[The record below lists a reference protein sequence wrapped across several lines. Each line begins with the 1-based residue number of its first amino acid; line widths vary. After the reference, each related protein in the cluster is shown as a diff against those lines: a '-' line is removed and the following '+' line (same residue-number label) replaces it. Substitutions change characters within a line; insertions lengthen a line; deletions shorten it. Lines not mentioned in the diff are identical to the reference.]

1 MANVQ
6 DKSATRQKVNKF
18 YERNKNA
25 HITCQRCGRTM
36 NGAEYYTTKEGEY
49 YPVCKVCLTSGIDS
63 KKPKTFLD
71 ILKTFDVPFIKEMWL
86 ETCKK
91 QYVKNPERYSSAS
104 VFGTYLRTMKMGKYR
119 NYGYDDA
126 EEATQ
131 FYLDRQTRYRKSDE
145 SILGDMNNTQPPQT
159 PASTFLDSSL
169 GTSLPEP
176 SQKQNED
183 IWEVPIEEVPQEP
196 VQEPND
202 EDELDFAS
210 MISDVRKENA
220 KQDYLSSSYFGG
232 DPGDRKIQRESE
244 IAAELTPDDIM
255 RLSIKW
261 GDDYRP
267 TEWIRM
273 EETYRKYANEFEMNV
288 DREEVLKKMC
298 KTSLKMDQALD
309 DGNIADYT
317 KLQSAFDAL
326 RKSGKFTEA
335 QNKDKED
342 KYLDSV
348 GELVAAVEREGGII
362 PKFNYK
368 YETTQDKI
376 DLTLRDCQSYLYNL
390 VRNEMGLGNLIETY
404 IQKLDQQAAQTIT
417 TSLGDGL
424 VTSRSEEEEADRAAD
439 NWMLNLQS
447 SIEKDADRIFSQLD
461 EE

>member
-1 MANVQ
+1 MANIQ

-36 NGAEYYTTKEGEY
+36 NGAEYYTTKDGEY

-91 QYVKNPERYSSAS
+91 QYVKNPEKYSSAS

-145 SILGDMNNTQPPQT
+145 SILGEVGNTQSPQT
-159 PASTFLDSSL
+159 PPPAAIDSSL
-169 GTSLPEP
+169 GASPPETIQEQDDSLWDV
-176 SQKQNED
+176 SN
-183 IWEVPIEEVPQEP
+183 EVPQEP
-196 VQEPND
+196 IQETSE

-220 KQDYLSSSYFGG
+220 MQDYLSNNLMGG
-232 DPGDRKIQRESE
+232 TSDDRKMRRESE

-447 SIEKDADRIFSQLD
+447 SVEKDADRIFSQLD

>member
-145 SILGDMNNTQPPQT
+145 SILGDVNNTQPPQT
-159 PASTFLDSSL
+159 PPPIPLDSSL
-169 GTSLPEP
+169 GTSPPDPPQE
-176 SQKQNED
+176 QGEN
-183 IWEVPIEEVPQEP
+183 IWEVPTEAPQES
-196 VQEPND
+196 VQETND

-220 KQDYLSSSYFGG
+220 KQDYLSSSFIGG
-232 DPGDRKIQRESE
+232 TSDDRKMRRESE

>member
-1 MANVQ
+1 MANIQ

-36 NGAEYYTTKEGEY
+36 NGAEYYTTKDGEY

-63 KKPKTFLD
+63 KKPKTFLE

-91 QYVKNPERYSSAS
+91 QYVKNPEKYSSAS

-145 SILGDMNNTQPPQT
+145 SIFENMNTTQPPQVQSLPT
-159 PASTFLDSSL
+159 IDSSL
-169 GTSLPEP
+169 GTSPPETIQEQAD
-176 SQKQNED
+176 SLWDVTN
-183 IWEVPIEEVPQEP
+183 EVPQEP
-196 VQEPND
+196 IKETSE

-220 KQDYLSSSYFGG
+220 KQDYLSNNLMGG
-232 DPGDRKIQRESE
+232 TSDDRRMRRESE
-244 IAAELTPDDIM
+244 IAAELTSDDIM

>member
-126 EEATQ
+126 GEATK

-145 SILGDMNNTQPPQT
+145 SILGDVGNTQPPQT
-159 PASTFLDSSL
+159 PPPVTIDSSL
-169 GTSLPEP
+169 GVDSSGLNQEP
-176 SQKQNED
+176 SED
-183 IWEVPIEEVPQEP
+183 VWEVPTEVPQES

-220 KQDYLSSSYFGG
+220 KQDFLSGG
-232 DPGDRKIQRESE
+232 FAGGSLDDRKMQRESE
-244 IAAELTPDDIM
+244 IAAKLTPDDIM

>member
-49 YPVCKVCLTSGIDS
+49 YPVCKVCLTSVIDS

-126 EEATQ
+126 EEATK

-145 SILGDMNNTQPPQT
+145 SILGDMNNTQLPQT
-159 PASTFLDSSL
+159 PAPTIIDSSL
-169 GTSLPEP
+169 GTNPPEL
-176 SQKQNED
+176 SQEQGED
-183 IWEVPIEEVPQEP
+183 IWEVPTEVPQEP

-335 QNKDKED
+335 QNKDNLRT
-342 KYLDSV
+342 YLDRLSK
-348 GELVAAVEREGGII
+348 R
-362 PKFNYK
+362 
-368 YETTQDKI
+368 Q
-376 DLTLRDCQSYLYNL
+376 
-390 VRNEMGLGNLIETY
+390 
-404 IQKLDQQAAQTIT
+404 
-417 TSLGDGL
+417 
-424 VTSRSEEEEADRAAD
+424 
-439 NWMLNLQS
+439 
-447 SIEKDADRIFSQLD
+447 
-461 EE
+461 

>member
-119 NYGYDDA
+119 NYRYDDA

-145 SILGDMNNTQPPQT
+145 SILGNVNNTQPPQT
-159 PASTFLDSSL
+159 PAP
-169 GTSLPEP
+169 TSLDFSLRTSPPELP
-176 SQKQNED
+176 QEQGED
-183 IWEVPIEEVPQEP
+183 IWEVPIEAPQEP
-196 VQEPND
+196 VQETND

-210 MISDVRKENA
+210 MISNVRKENA

>member
-36 NGAEYYTTKEGEY
+36 NGAEYYTTKKGEY

-159 PASTFLDSSL
+159 TAPISLDSSL
-169 GTSLPEP
+169 GTSPPELPQE
-176 SQKQNED
+176 QGED
-183 IWEVPIEEVPQEP
+183 IWEVPTEVPQEP
-196 VQEPND
+196 IQETND

-220 KQDYLSSSYFGG
+220 KQDYLSSSFISGTS
-232 DPGDRKIQRESE
+232 DDRKMRRESE

>member
-49 YPVCKVCLTSGIDS
+49 YPVCKICLTSGIDS
-63 KKPKTFLD
+63 KKPKTFLN

-91 QYVKNPERYSSAS
+91 QYVKNPEKYSSAS

-126 EEATQ
+126 EEATK

-145 SILGDMNNTQPPQT
+145 SILGEVGNTQSPQT
-159 PASTFLDSSL
+159 PPPATIDSSL
-169 GTSLPEP
+169 GVSPPE
-176 SQKQNED
+176 SIQESSED
-183 IWEVPIEEVPQEP
+183 VWEVPNETPQEP
-196 VQEPND
+196 VQKPNED
-202 EDELDFAS
+202 DELDFAS

-220 KQDYLSSSYFGG
+220 KQDYLSSTYFGG

-244 IAAELTPDDIM
+244 IAAELTTDDIM

>member
-6 DKSATRQKVNKF
+6 DKSVTRQKVNKF

-91 QYVKNPERYSSAS
+91 QYVKNPEKYSSAS

-126 EEATQ
+126 EEATK

-145 SILGDMNNTQPPQT
+145 ALFEDTTVTQPPQA
-159 PASTFLDSSL
+159 PSPPPIEPSL
-169 GTSLPEP
+169 GTSQPEVVQEP
-176 SQKQNED
+176 SDD
-183 IWEVPIEEVPQEP
+183 IWEVRTDVQQESPQEP
-196 VQEPND
+196 NE

-210 MISDVRKENA
+210 MISNVRKENA
-220 KQDYLSSSYFGG
+220 KQDFLSSGFAGG
-232 DPGDRKIQRESE
+232 SLDDRKMQRESE